1 MSNPHPPVGPW
12 LPKPTLTGDRVVLRP
27 FRPDDVLVMA
37 TILSDPEVGRLTGSV
52 HGSGERAESGEV
64 TGELWDWYGTRATV
78 DGRLDLAV
86 VDRATDE
93 VVGEVVIND
102 VDDGNRSA
110 NFRTLIGPTGRDRGL
125 GTEAA
130 RLVIDH
136 AFAEL
141 GLHRISLE
149 VYAFNPRARRV
160 YEKVGF
166 RSEGVLREALAFDGG
181 WVDAE
186 VMAILRSDWERDRS
200 RDR

>member
-1 MSNPHPPVGPW
+1 VSNQHAPVGPW
-12 LPKPTLTGDRVVLRP
+12 LPKPTLTGDLVVLRP
-27 FRPDDVLVMA
+27 IRPDDVLVMA
-37 TILSDPEVGRLTGSV
+37 TILSDPDVGRLTGSV
-52 HGSGERAESGEV
+52 HSSGERAESGEV

-93 VVGEVVIND
+93 VVGEVVING
-102 VDDGNRSA
+102 VDPANRSA
-110 NFRTLIGPTGRDRGL
+110 NFRTLIGPGGRDRGL

-136 AFAEL
+136 VFAEL
-141 GLHRISLE
+141 GLHRLSLE

>member
-1 MSNPHPPVGPW
+1 MSTSHHTVGPW
-12 LPKPTLTGDRVVLRP
+12 LPKPTLTGALVVLRP
-27 FRPDDVLVMA
+27 FEAEDIPAMA
-37 TILSDPEVGRLTGSV
+37 RILSDPDVGRLTGSV
-52 HGSGERAESGEV
+52 NSSDVPADSDEV
-64 TGELWDWYGTRATV
+64 TDELWDWYGSRATV

-93 VVGEVVIND
+93 LVGEVVINQ
-102 VDDGNRSA
+102 VDCDNRSA
-110 NFRTLIGPTGRDRGL
+110 NFRTLVGPQGRDRGL

-130 RLVIDH
+130 RLIIDH

-149 VYAFNPRARRV
+149 VFAFNPRARRV

-166 RSEGVLREALAFDGG
+166 RSEGVLRDALRFDGA

-186 VMAILRSDWERDRS
+186 VMAMLRPDWERHRAGDG
-200 RDR
+200 